1 MNSRFVVLGLGI
13 LLATA
18 GCLSAPSPPAS
29 TDLSPSGQE
38 ESDISV
44 TKVSIGPELD
54 FSERDGFGSSRPV
67 VRGNQSTLLV
77 SGSILGVGDS
87 ACIDITGDISS
98 SSANP
103 STLVI
108 RSYISAPAGVGCN
121 MTARHWPYQATL
133 AVDGPGPETIR
144 IRHVNSG
151 EEIDSWT
158 IALNTTK

>member
-1 MNSRFVVLGLGI
+1 MKSRFVVLGLGL

-29 TDLSPSGQE
+29 PDLSPSGQE

-44 TKVSIGPELD
+44 TKVSIGTELD

-67 VRGNQSTLLV
+67 IRANESIILV
-77 SGSILGVGDS
+77 SGSIIGVGAP

-108 RSYISAPAGVGCN
+108 RSNISAPVGVACN
-121 MTARHWPYQATL
+121 MTARNWPYQATL

-151 EEIDSWT
+151 EEIESWT
-158 IALNTTK
+158 IALNTPK